1 MVAKSFHALN
11 RGCHRSIPRQ
21 GMACAS
27 PTAASSLRYSPNG
40 YLNPPTASFTI
51 LCRDEHLG
59 ATE

>member
-11 RGCHRSIPRQ
+11 RGCHRSIAKVI
-21 GMACAS
+21 ACAS